1 MKKHLLVLLILFACF
16 DCAIAQTTV
25 EAIRNK
31 RGKERESASIIGIK
45 GGVNIAT
52 MRYTYDNIKNLSEY
66 AVRPAFGVFV
76 EIPVNRHMSIQPEF
90 MYMGRGMSASYTY
103 KQNYTVDYNIKSNY
117 ADFRL
122 LFIGKYPLKHVTPYI
137 FAAPDAAIRLGGK
150 MSVKQH
156 GLEIPEAIINIGE
169 SNMKSLDFS
178 VLAGAGVSHH
188 FVFPTFSLIAKIE
201 VGYNFGLIDTFSSME
216 RDETAIPANVYAYKH
231 HGERFNRGLEIM
243 ISLGIP
249 LRFEQTNCYDF
260 GSR

>member
-1 MKKHLLVLLILFACF
+1 MTKHLLSLLILFVCF

-25 EAIRNK
+25 NEILNK
-31 RGKERESASIIGIK
+31 RGKERESVAIIGIK
-45 GGVNIAT
+45 GGMNIAT
-52 MRYTYDNIKNLSEY
+52 MRYTYDNIKNLSKY
-66 AVRPAFGVFV
+66 AVRPALGIFV
-76 EIPVNRHMSIQPEF
+76 EIPVDLYMSIQPEF

-103 KQNYTVDYNIKSNY
+103 KQHYTVDYNINSNY

-122 LFIGKYPLKHVTPYI
+122 LFIGKYPLKHITPYI
-137 FAAPDAAIRLGGK
+137 FAAPDAAFLLGGK

-156 GLEIPEAIINIGE
+156 GLEISEATIDIGE
-169 SNMKSLDFS
+169 SNMKSFDFS
-178 VLAGAGVSHH
+178 ILAGAGIRHN
-188 FVFPTFSLIAKIE
+188 FTFPTFSLIAKIE

-216 RDETAIPANVYAYKH
+216 RDETATPANVYAYRH

-249 LRFEQTNCYDF
+249 LKFEQTSCYKF